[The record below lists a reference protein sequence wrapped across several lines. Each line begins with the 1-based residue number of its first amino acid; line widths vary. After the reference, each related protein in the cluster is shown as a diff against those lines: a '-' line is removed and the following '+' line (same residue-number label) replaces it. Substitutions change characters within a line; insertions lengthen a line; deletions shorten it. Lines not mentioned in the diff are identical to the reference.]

1 MAIAF
6 LKYLKVKLKIPSL
19 LAACPDCCL
28 VKAFYSHKST
38 PFHMNPT
45 EFQNFPSLYFSP
57 ILYQFCDKEMCHEE
71 SNALLEKLDTS
82 PSATGDWDNQQP
94 ILHSSEG
101 NQKNE
106 EWTQSARLETF
117 IIIFSSFPRPADGE
131 ILEGSSTK
139 NEAAIGPS
147 LSPLPGYEIFP
158 LTGRLCRD

>member
-57 ILYQFCDKEMCHEE
+57 ILYQFCDKQMCHEE

-82 PSATGDWDNQQP
+82 PSATGHWDNQQP

-106 EWTQSARLETF
+106 EWTQSARHETF
-117 IIIFSSFPRPADGE
+117 IIIFSSFPAQQTERYWRGATQRMRP
-131 ILEGSSTK
+131 
-139 NEAAIGPS
+139 
-147 LSPLPGYEIFP
+147 
-158 LTGRLCRD
+158 RLVRHCHRCRVMKYFH

>member
-57 ILYQFCDKEMCHEE
+57 ILYQFCDKEMCDEE
-71 SNALLEKLDTS
+71 SNAVEKLDTS
-82 PSATGDWDNQQP
+82 LSATGDWDNQQP

-117 IIIFSSFPRPADGE
+117 IIIFSSFSRPADGE

-147 LSPLPGYEIFP
+147 WV
-158 LTGRLCRD
+158 RHCHRCRVMKYFH

>member
-57 ILYQFCDKEMCHEE
+57 ILYQFCDKEICDEE
-71 SNALLEKLDTS
+71 SNAVEKHIGNRRLGQPTTNTS
-82 PSATGDWDNQQP
+82 
-94 ILHSSEG
+94 
-101 NQKNE
+101 
-106 EWTQSARLETF
+106 F
-117 IIIFSSFPRPADGE
+117 I
-131 ILEGSSTK
+131 
-139 NEAAIGPS
+139 
-147 LSPLPGYEIFP
+147 
-158 LTGRLCRD
+158 GREPKE